1 MAGRV
6 RVPGTN
12 IRVKHHRALAACAR
26 YLADGWKMATTDELM
41 DMATFRNGKSIINR
55 LKSKQQLANVLR
67 VHPHFDSIK
76 KKGMYPSGAMKPK
89 AYWFLADRQSYLLG
103 KGQAYPPEY
112 YKQNTGQN
120 VKGKKI
126 KRENA

>member
-1 MAGRV
+1 MTGRV

-76 KKGMYPSGAMKPK
+76 KKGMYPSGVQRLSPSHDVIADTVKPLC
-89 AYWFLADRQSYLLG
+89 YFVLTHQHSSSSSSG
-103 KGQAYPPEY
+103 PQ
-112 YKQNTGQN
+112 
-120 VKGKKI
+120 
-126 KRENA
+126 